1 MMMMDVKN
9 HQSTMKI
16 NINIKQSEPCTQNIL
31 TVDSCVDGVDLS
43 LSTSCPDVSLSVRL
57 PTFSLQ

>member
-1 MMMMDVKN
+1 MMMDVKN
-9 HQSTMKI
+9 HQPTIK
-16 NINIKQSEPCTQNIL
+16 INIKQSEPCTHNIL

-43 LSTSCPDVSLSVRL
+43 LSTSRPDVSLSMRL